1 MAISLVSLQEGQ
13 VTRNKRKIDRKERDS
28 RPRVRSVRPAKYLRY
43 LAKDESRGMAFAEN
57 AIRGRERK
65 ERNSVCL
72 I

>member
-1 MAISLVSLQEGQ
+1 MAISLVSLKEGQ
-13 VTRNKRKIDRKERDS
+13 VTRDERKIDRKERDS
-28 RPRVRSVRPAKYLRY
+28 RPRVRSVRPAAYLI
-43 LAKDESRGMAFAEN
+43 KDESGGMAFAEN

>member
-1 MAISLVSLQEGQ
+1 M
-13 VTRNKRKIDRKERDS
+13 TRDERKIDRKERDS
-28 RPRVRSVRPAKYLRY
+28 RPRVRSVRSVKPTAYLT
-43 LAKDESRGMAFAEN
+43 KDESGGMAFAEN